1 MALPDLLA
9 RRDQAVADMR
19 SVNDCAEQET
29 RDLSAEE
36 KQCFDKAEADANS
49 LSEQINRARTL
60 EAFERH
66 SEAAVSDTTEASAD
80 QPELRGYSI
89 GRALHQ
95 GGEGR
100 LDGLEGEWH
109 EHLLQM
115 RGNAKGTLIP
125 TAAILGDEQR
135 AVTTTT
141 PAAGPGS
148 NLVQTDLARMT
159 DRRRAPLRVA
169 QLGVTVL
176 RNLVGDLELPRL
188 ASSGTAFWL
197 AEHQDTTGSDA
208 SFNKKNLSLKTVSGE
223 YEMSRKL
230 MLQSQEAVDQ
240 ILMRDLAY
248 VLSQA
253 LDKAC
258 ILGGGPGEV
267 SGLLNDP
274 EVSEVATAGQDIGV
288 DTSLQIKALEVDDVY
303 DEAAYLTHP
312 AIMHE
317 GRVSRDTTQRPLPE
331 HWMWHGRQFTTSTQV
346 PTTMGADGDL
356 TPIIYGAWSNAY
368 LGFWSGVDILQN
380 PYDQR
385 VSSKGGLLLQAF
397 LDADFL
403 VRHPEAF
410 NYVLREL

>member
-9 RRDQAVADMR
+9 RRDQAVAEMR
-19 SVNDCAEQET
+19 AVNTVAENDA
-29 RDLSAEE
+29 RDLTSDEKARFEAAET
-36 KQCFDKAEADANS
+36 QTNALTA
-49 LSEQINRARTL
+49 QIERARTL

-66 SEAAVSDTTEASAD
+66 SEAAQPDAEILSLD

-89 GRALHQ
+89 GRALHM

-109 EHLLQM
+109 SHLLQM

-125 TAAILGDEQR
+125 TAAILGGEQR
-135 AVTTTT
+135 ALTTSS
-141 PAAGPGS
+141 PAAGAGS
-148 NLVQTDLARMT
+148 HLVQTDLASMT

-188 ASSGTAFWL
+188 AESGTAFWL
-197 AEHQDTTGSDA
+197 AEHADTTTSDP
-208 SFNKKNLSLKTVSGE
+208 SFSKKNLSLKTVSGQ

-230 MLQSQEAVDQ
+230 MLQSQEAVDN

-267 SGLLNDP
+267 TGLLKDP
-274 EVSEVATAGQDIGV
+274 EVKKITSAGKDIGL
-288 DTSLQIKALEVDDVY
+288 DTSLQIKGLEVDDVY
-303 DEAAYLTHP
+303 DEAAFFTHP
-312 AIMHE
+312 AILHE
-317 GRVSRDTTQRPLPE
+317 GRVSRDTTDRPLAE
-331 HWMWHGRQFTTSTQV
+331 NWMWHGRKFTTSTQV
-346 PTTMGADGDL
+346 PTDQGTGKDQ

-380 PYDQR
+380 PYDVR

-410 NYVLREL
+410 NYVHRKL